1 MKRLSSSVLSDLPVD
16 SNARPSTPVLP
27 SGEGCASKIA
37 KRPRR
42 GFTAVASAAT
52 DARNLEMVRGAAR
65 ASGEVEL
72 LALIASLPFPLN
84 ERVEL
89 ALLELNCLMRL
100 HRDDLP
106 HLTLRASHSWSKAAP
121 TRVVSLVDGAIRSQ
135 RVVDIIR
142 HLVEVTF
149 PSAVAAQAA
158 QHVFEA
164 PGWMRSF
171 CQRNHTNPAAVR
183 ILEFTL
189 HDAEGRAS
197 NALYFPL
204 AD

>member
-16 SNARPSTPVLP
+16 SNARPSTPVQSGCP
-27 SGEGCASKIA
+27 STIA

-42 GFTAVASAAT
+42 GFTSVASAAT
-52 DARNLEMVRGAAR
+52 DARNLEMVRAAAR

-135 RVVDIIR
+135 RVVDLIR

-164 PGWMRSF
+164 PRWMRSF
-171 CQRNHTNPAAVR
+171 CQRNHTNPAAVMGGAGG
-183 ILEFTL
+183 
-189 HDAEGRAS
+189 AEAS
-197 NALYFPL
+197 GESGKGQA
-204 AD
+204 ACI